1 MMKLLILFIIVIL
14 VIIITNYNMNDID
27 TFNYISNKKIKIP
40 KIIWQTH
47 KTKNLPK
54 SSSNAIKKLKKKN
67 PDFEYRFFDNDDCY
81 NYMKNNF
88 NDDVLKAYNKINPG
102 AGKADIWRLAV
113 ILKEG
118 GIYIDVD
125 KILRKNAKPFSNLI
139 RENDELIHGRGW
151 HIWGLKAPSTNATIC
166 ARPNHPVIRMAFNS
180 VIDSILN
187 DKPIKNIGKHS
198 GWARLENYTGTPH
211 LWKALSHYTGNI
223 DMKKGIYKHGIRIT
237 QDIENQL
244 EQNKDYGGDL
254 KKMNTSHW
262 TSQPVFVNEVED
274 FSNLQSI

>member
-1 MMKLLILFIIVIL
+1 
-14 VIIITNYNMNDID
+14 MNDID